1 MDRSRTTAHPSTAM
15 TRRTLLGAAAVTAG
29 VAAAAPSAA
38 APGGASA
45 ATQWLPKDLVRRFA
59 EPGTA
64 TAAGFRW
71 WWPHGLVDPV
81 EVAREVD
88 QVADA
93 GFGVLEVADV
103 THSLRARNV
112 TIDVAAHGWGTPS
125 WVAGVKAAL
134 ARAAE
139 RRVRIDITV
148 GPSWPAAVSTITPDD
163 DAACT
168 ELAHGQALVA
178 AGATYDGVVPEPVL
192 HAEGAVTKQ
201 TLVALQAHRY
211 TPSTNTRVL
220 PQVDPTSY
228 VDLRDRVV
236 DGRLTWTAP
245 ASPAGGSWV
254 VLSFWQRG
262 SGQEPEA
269 APHTDPRSYVVD
281 HFSALGSK
289 AVVDLWNDRILDREM
304 RGLLGRAGGYLF
316 EDSLEIETE
325 ATIWTPK
332 MFEEFEKRAGYDLR
346 PWLPV
351 VMELKEKYL
360 YDLGTGAGAATTDS
374 LRTNQV
380 RDDYNQVL
388 SDLYRDHHLL
398 PIQAFARSLGM
409 GLRVQPYGLETDTV
423 EHAALLDVPET
434 ESLGFKN
441 LDDYRVMAGGRD
453 MAGHTILSCEAICYN
468 GAAYNTMLG
477 ANSASPTQ
485 QNQALLTLNSI
496 FAAGVNQAMIHGF
509 PYADAPGV
517 TWPGFAAFSPYY
529 NGAIGFGEAW
539 GPRTPQWQ
547 HMPAVAAYLARTQLV
562 LQTGTPRYDVVFLR
576 QKGWTSTGIGA
587 FWATNDG
594 IPLGWTHSFA
604 TPALLDLPRATVRDG
619 RLAPDGPAY
628 KAMIIGTD
636 QFRGQ
641 VATIAVE
648 AARRV
653 LELGR
658 AGLPIVLL
666 RDWSDPRPVGLP
678 GSDAE
683 VAEIRQL
690 VAEITALPT
699 TRTAA
704 TDADV
709 PVALAQLGV
718 TPDVDHERSTVMTVR
733 RVLGDVDLYYVANAR
748 HAENRR
754 LTRVTQDVWLTTTSR
769 RAVPVVLDAWTGE
782 TRPVGLWERRGDQ
795 VRVRVDLAPGQSTV
809 IAFAAPQ
816 SAEAADLH
824 AVATSALDVRK
835 EPGKLVLRATSA
847 GEQTATLGDG
857 RTVRTVV
864 DRVRQ
869 PVVPSRWRLEVE
881 DWQPGATPTETVK
894 PVRTLELT
902 TLVPWS
908 QVPEL
913 QDVSGIGRYTTE
925 VDLGRD
931 WDDRDGAWLEL
942 GEVTDTF
949 RVTVNGVA
957 VGGCDPLVPTVDLG
971 GLLRRGTNTIVVE
984 VASTLLNRLRTVTPA
999 VYGVAQRQAYG
1010 LLGPVRIVPYV
1021 DQPVR
1026 R

>member
-1 MDRSRTTAHPSTAM
+1 MDQPAL
-15 TRRTLLGAAAVTAG
+15 TRRTLFGASA
-29 VAAAAPSAA
+29 VAAGAMMAPSAA
-38 APGGASA
+38 SAAGAGGASA

-81 EVAREVD
+81 EIAREVD

-112 TIDVAAHGWGTPS
+112 EVDVARHGWGTAP

-134 ARAAE
+134 ARAAV
-139 RRVRIDITV
+139 RGVRIDVTV

-163 DAACT
+163 VAACS
-168 ELAHGQALVA
+168 ELAHGRADVA
-178 AGATYDGVVPEPVL
+178 GGATYDGPVPAAVV
-192 HAEGAVTKQ
+192 HAEDAVTRQ
-201 TLVALQAHRY
+201 ELVALQAHRY

-220 PQVDPTSY
+220 PQVDPASY
-228 VDLRDRVV
+228 VDLRDQVV
-236 DGRLTWTAP
+236 DGRLTWTA
-245 ASPAGGSWV
+245 PAGGSWV

-269 APHTDPRSYVVD
+269 APHTSPRSYVVD
-281 HFSALGSK
+281 HFGAAGAR
-289 AVVDLWNDRILDREM
+289 AVIDLWRDRVLDDE
-304 RGLLGRAGGYLF
+304 LLRLLAKAGGYLF

-325 ATIWTPK
+325 ATIWTPQ
-332 MFEEFEKRAGYDLR
+332 MFAEFERRAGYDLR
-346 PWLPV
+346 PWLPI
-351 VMELKEKYL
+351 VMEQKEKYL
-360 YDLGTGAGAATTDS
+360 FDLGTEAQPAVTDS
-374 LRTNQV
+374 LRTNQL

-398 PIQAFARSLGM
+398 PIQGFARSLGL

-453 MAGHTILSCEAICYN
+453 MGGRTILSCEAICYN

-477 ANSASPTQ
+477 ANTTQPTA
-485 QNQALLTLNSI
+485 QNQALVTLNSI
-496 FAAGVNQAMIHGF
+496 FAGGVNQAIIHGF

-517 TWPGFAAFSPYY
+517 SWPGFAAFSPYY

-539 GPRTPQWQ
+539 GPRTPQWR
-547 HMPAVAAYLARTQLV
+547 HMPGIAAYLARTQLV
-562 LQTGTPRYDVVFLR
+562 LQTGTPKYDIVFLR

-628 KAMIIGTD
+628 KVMIIGTD

-641 VATIAVE
+641 VATMAL
-648 AARRV
+648 ATARRV

-658 AGLPIVLL
+658 AGLPLVLL
-666 RDWSDPRPVGLP
+666 RDWSNPQPVGLAEP
-678 GSDAE
+678 GE
-683 VAEIRQL
+683 VEELRGLIAQIRD
-690 VAEITALPT
+690 LPT

-704 TDADV
+704 ADADI
-709 PVALAQLGV
+709 PAALASLGV
-718 TPDVDHERSTVMTVR
+718 TPDVEHERSTVMTVR

-754 LTRVTQDVWLTTTSR
+754 LERVVQDVWLSSTSA
-769 RAVPVVLDAWTGE
+769 RAVPVALDAWTGE
-782 TRPVGLWERRGDQ
+782 ARSIGLWERRGDR

-809 IAFAAPQ
+809 IALTAPP
-816 SAEAADLH
+816 SAEASWLH
-824 AVATSALDVRK
+824 AVSTTAQEVRR
-835 EPGKLVLRATSA
+835 EPGRLLVRAGSA
-847 GEQTATLGDG
+847 GDHTTTLGDG
-857 RTVRTVV
+857 RTVTTSVA
-864 DRVRQ
+864 RVRA
-869 PVVPSRWRLEVE
+869 PVVPTGWTLTVE
-881 DWQPGATPTETVK
+881 DWQPGATATETIR
-894 PVRTLELT
+894 PERTVELT

-908 QVPEL
+908 QVPGLE
-913 QDVSGIGRYTTE
+913 DVSGIGRYRTE
-925 VDLGRD
+925 IDLGKD
-931 WDDRDGAWLEL
+931 WTDRDGARLEL

-949 RVTVNGVA
+949 RVSVNGVA
-957 VGGCDPLVPTVDLG
+957 VDGCDPLQPNVDVG
-971 GLLRRGTNTIVVE
+971 GLLRPGRNVVEVE

-1010 LLGPVRIVPYV
+1010 LLGPVRLVPYV
-1021 DQPVR
+1021 DEPVR